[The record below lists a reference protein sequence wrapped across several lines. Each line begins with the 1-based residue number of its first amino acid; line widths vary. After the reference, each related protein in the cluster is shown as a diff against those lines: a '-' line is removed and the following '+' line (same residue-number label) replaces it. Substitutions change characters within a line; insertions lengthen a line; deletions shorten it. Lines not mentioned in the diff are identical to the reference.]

1 VVDIAHW
8 PEQTYDIDS
17 VIQLPPQRGIWW
29 APYQFTLS
37 GEATFKGRFHLF
49 KGGRVLSG
57 DFRSEDAGLDWYR
70 FPKLEGSVIW
80 TANRFDVTRARSQF
94 YGGETQFTYMM
105 APLGKPT
112 PANARFDA
120 TYTDVDLAVFSDALE
135 MAGLRLAG
143 RASGHNLLEWR
154 LGHFDEHRG
163 FGEISAVPPDGVTL
177 QGRTLSATPPAPSFA
192 HVYGDPFPPLRR
204 VPLGGSLH
212 YQFGPE
218 WVDVSPSRISTP
230 TTFVE
235 FQGRTAYGDRSVMPF
250 HVTSG
255 EWQESDRLLAGIIT
269 AFGSPTRAV
278 EMGGAGTFDGVL
290 LNAFRAPR
298 IEGVFEA
305 TRMRAWDVDWGS
317 GQSRI
322 VVENSYV
329 DVTDGVARKGKG
341 AIRASGRFA
350 LGYPRKDRGE
360 EINAVIRVENW
371 ELADLRHAFVLDE
384 YPLTGDLSGE
394 FHLYG
399 DYLGPHGFGGLKIA
413 SGVAYGETL
422 ASTSASLRFVGP
434 GVWLDAIDIRKGSTG
449 TIRGTA
455 HVEWAGSYSY
465 IVDGSQIPIESVDAM
480 AFPQAPLTGRLEFS
494 STGGGAFLYP
504 RNDVDYRIRDLYV
517 KDEGIGDV
525 KGRLE
530 LRGDDMNFAF
540 EAASSR
546 LGASGTG
553 KVTLLGN
560 YPGDI
565 TLRMT
570 DTSLDPYARV
580 FAPGLSP
587 FATVVASGTM
597 RISGSLASLDN
608 VVARVQVDKLGVQL
622 FDYQLRNDGII
633 DAGLELGV
641 LRIGRFRLSGQDT
654 SLGIAGNVDVVQGGV
669 GLRAYGAANLG
680 ILHLFSKDI
689 RGSGRAEV
697 EADISGTLDK
707 PQVGGSA
714 AITGGRLRHL
724 WLPHAIDNIKG
735 TIIFAGNSIRFD
747 DPSVPADKRLSA
759 TIGKG
764 DVHVGGR
771 IGLTGLS
778 PSQFDLTASGEG
790 MELRYQDFR
799 SVVDAELGLRG
810 TIDDPV
816 LSGSVLVRSGTMRGT
831 MDLGAGLGE
840 PAGAAGGGTS
850 MAPVASAVSFPLRFD
865 VRLTTPSTLEIDN
878 KLSVF
883 GGTALARLTASA
895 DLRLRGT
902 YDKPVLEGRAE
913 VARGE
918 VWYEGRRYIVLRGT
932 VDFPNPTKIEPYL
945 DVEAETRVRA
955 PGQTYQVTLG
965 ATGTMK
971 TFEYRLSSDP
981 PLSEVEILSLLL
993 GDVRSTQDA
1002 ELRALKT
1009 PDTVEQNLLF
1019 SRSARLLASPIS
1031 TNVQKAVEQTFGLDS
1046 VQITPFVVD
1055 PNQQSGR
1062 FSPGARMTIGKR
1074 ISDRIYLTY
1083 SRSLTSAARDQVI
1096 LLEYDQNDRL
1106 SWVVTQNE
1114 DQTYALDVRVRY
1126 VFR

>member
-1 VVDIAHW
+1 
-8 PEQTYDIDS
+8 
-17 VIQLPPQRGIWW
+17 
-29 APYQFTLS
+29 
-37 GEATFKGRFHLF
+37 
-49 KGGRVLSG
+49 
-57 DFRSEDAGLDWYR
+57 
-70 FPKLEGSVIW
+70 
-80 TANRFDVTRARSQF
+80 
-94 YGGETQFTYMM
+94 
-105 APLGKPT
+105 
-112 PANARFDA
+112 
-120 TYTDVDLAVFSDALE
+120 
-135 MAGLRLAG
+135 
-143 RASGHNLLEWR
+143 
-154 LGHFDEHRG
+154 
-163 FGEISAVPPDGVTL
+163 
-177 QGRTLSATPPAPSFA
+177 
-192 HVYGDPFPPLRR
+192 
-204 VPLGGSLH
+204 
-212 YQFGPE
+212 
-218 WVDVSPSRISTP
+218 VSPSRISTP

-235 FQGRTAYGDRSVMPF
+235 FQGRTAYGDRSVIPF
-250 HVTSG
+250 HVTSA

-298 IEGVFEA
+298 IEGVFAA
-305 TRMRAWDVDWGS
+305 TRMRAWDVEWGS

-329 DVTDGVARKGKG
+329 DVTDGVARRGKG

-384 YPLTGDLSGE
+384 YPVDGDLSGE

-399 DYLGPHGFGGLKIA
+399 NYLEPYGFGSLKVA
-413 SGVAYGETL
+413 PGVAYGETL

-434 GVWLDAIDIRKGSTG
+434 GVWLDGIDIRKGSTG

-465 IVDGSQIPIESVDAM
+465 TVDGNQIPIESVDAM

-525 KGRLE
+525 NGRLE

-565 TLRMT
+565 TLRIN

-587 FATVVASGTM
+587 FAKAVASGTM

-608 VVARVQVDKLGVQL
+608 VVARVQVDKLGMQL

-633 DAGLELGV
+633 DAGLEQGV
-641 LRIGRFRLSGQDT
+641 LRIGRFRLIGQDT
-654 SLGIAGNVDVVQGGV
+654 SLGIAGLVDVVQGTV
-669 GLRAYGAANLG
+669 GIRAEGAANLG
-680 ILHLFSKDI
+680 VLQAFNFNV
-689 RGSGRAEV
+689 RGSGRAEL
-697 EADISGTLDK
+697 AANISGTMEK
-707 PQVGGSA
+707 PQIAGSA
-714 AITGGRLRHL
+714 TITGGRLRHMD
-724 WLPHAIDNIKG
+724 LPHAIDNING
-735 TIIFAGNSIRFD
+735 TIIFADSSIRFD
-747 DPSVPADKRLSA
+747 DPSVPADRRLSA
-759 TIGKG
+759 TMGTG
-764 DVHVGGR
+764 PVRFGGR

-778 PSQFDLTASGEG
+778 PSQFDLTVSGER
-790 MELRYQDFR
+790 MEVRYRGSR

-810 TIDDPV
+810 TVDDPV
-816 LSGSVLVRSGTMRGT
+816 LSGSVLVKSGTMPRT
-831 MDLGAGLGE
+831 MDISAFLVE
-840 PAGAAGGGTS
+840 SAGAAGGG
-850 MAPVASAVSFPLRFD
+850 AAGVASAAPPVQFPLRFD
-865 VRLTTPSTLEIDN
+865 LRLTAPSTLEIN
-878 KLSVF
+878 NRMEVF
-883 GGTALARLTASA
+883 GLFLQARLTASA

-902 YDKPVLEGRAE
+902 YDKPALEGRAAVE
-913 VARGE
+913 RGE
-918 VWYEGRRYIVLRGT
+918 LLAEGRRYIVSRGT
-932 VDFPNPTKIEPYL
+932 VDFRNPTKIEPYF

-955 PGQTYQVTLG
+955 PGQTYQVTLA
-965 ATGTMK
+965 ATGTIQQ
-971 TFEYRLSSDP
+971 FEYQLSSDP
-981 PLSEVEILSLLL
+981 PLPEVDILSLLL
-993 GDVRSTQDA
+993 GDAGSTQDA
-1002 ELRALKT
+1002 ELRPLKSQ
-1009 PDTVEQNLLF
+1009 DLSEQNLVQA
-1019 SRSARLLASPIS
+1019 RAARLLASPVS
-1031 TNVQKAVEQTFGLDS
+1031 GNVQKAVEQTLGLDS

-1062 FSPGARMTIGKR
+1062 FSPGARLTIGKR

-1083 SRSLTSAARDQVI
+1083 SRSLTSTARDQVI